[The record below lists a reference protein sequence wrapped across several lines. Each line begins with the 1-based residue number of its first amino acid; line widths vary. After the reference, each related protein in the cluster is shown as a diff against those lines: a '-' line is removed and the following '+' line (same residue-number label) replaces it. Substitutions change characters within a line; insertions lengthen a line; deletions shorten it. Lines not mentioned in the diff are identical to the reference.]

1 MMEENRG
8 AREIEAAQRETA
20 EEVNSVQ
27 AQLRAF
33 QEKKKQET
41 MSVMERMQAASDQGL
56 TAQVFR
62 AWEKD
67 WEDWKKDMEE
77 ARAMNEKLQQQKAGA
92 RRTLEKNLGLACSG
106 VLASAWKE

>member
-1 MMEENRG
+1 MMALQAWKTMMEENRG

-41 MSVMERMQAASDQGL
+41 MSVMERMQSASDQGL
-56 TAQVFR
+56 IAQVFR

-67 WEDWKKDMEE
+67 WEGWKRDMEE
-77 ARAMNEKLQQQKAGA
+77 AQAVRSKLEQQKAGA
-92 RRTLEKNLGLACSG
+92 K
-106 VLASAWKE
+106 